1 MCYNYE
7 TSRNTFIIGTL
18 GTVINLIKFR
28 KNPFLVTLNIMWYFG
43 ISMQFWEALIWK
55 NYKCNFSSKAA
66 MINNLIQPLS
76 VLLFLLIP
84 NYKVKNMNLIISIT
98 LIYLTYVF
106 RYFSI
111 DYGCIKDSFGV
122 NLAWWDSVGGRMHF
136 FTFLILFKLILPPY
150 MFKSQSFLFIT
161 SWIIGF
167 ILSNNNSKHIA
178 SLWCWVA
185 AFIPYFNY
193 FIFSK

>member
-18 GTVINLIKFR
+18 GTIMNIIKFK
-28 KNPFLVTLNIMWYFG
+28 KNPFLVILNIMWYFG

-84 NYKVKNMNLIISIT
+84 NYKVKNMSLIISIT

-122 NLAWWDSVGGRMHF
+122 NLAWWDSVGGRMH
-136 FTFLILFKLILPPY
+136 
-150 MFKSQSFLFIT
+150 
-161 SWIIGF
+161 
-167 ILSNNNSKHIA
+167 
-178 SLWCWVA
+178 
-185 AFIPYFNY
+185 
-193 FIFSK
+193 

>member
-7 TSRNTFIIGTL
+7 TSRNTFIIGTV
-18 GTVINLIKFR
+18 GTIINLIKFK

-43 ISMQFWEALIWK
+43 ISIQFWEALIWK

-84 NYKVKNMNLIISIT
+84 NYKVKNINLIISIT
-98 LIYLTYVF
+98 LIYLTYVL
-106 RYFSI
+106 RYFSK
-111 DYGCIKDSFGV
+111 DYGCIKDLFGV
-122 NLAWWDSVGGRMHF
+122 NLALWDSLGGRMHF
-136 FTFLILFKLILPPY
+136 FTFLILFKLILPSY
-150 MFKSQSFLFIT
+150 IFMSQSFLFVT

-167 ILSNNNSKHIA
+167 ILS
-178 SLWCWVA
+178 
-185 AFIPYFNY
+185 
-193 FIFSK
+193 